1 MTKADGMRR
10 ESDEGLARILTDTNV
25 AVYETITGRTVSWRE
40 YDTAY
45 ATMLDYLKTELP
57 DT

>member
-1 MTKADGMRR
+1 MRR

-25 AVYETITGRTVSWRE
+25 AVYEKITGRTVSWRE

-45 ATMLDYLKTELP
+45 ATMLHYLKTELP